1 MTASNYLKRHKRLKK
16 IRAAKTDLESAL
28 LTLRDHFRVTWANK
42 SFNSLYYL
50 LALARK
56 AP

>member
-1 MTASNYLKRHKRLKK
+1 MDNRRKRLSD
-16 IRAAKTDLESAL
+16 IRAAQRELESAL
-28 LTLRDHFRVTWANK
+28 LTLRDQFKVSWANK

-50 LALARK
+50 IRLARK